1 MQYFKKTLKY
11 LIIILAYFSF
21 YNINAINFQTEDV
34 YKITIVSSK
43 NYKPTVD
50 ALLKNLHESKY
61 NVKII
66 YLSNK
71 PLKILSTDLV
81 ISLGRTSTKK
91 AFEHLFKTHNS
102 EVPIQYKSPAL
113 LSVLIPKFQYE
124 KYLEEIKKLKY
135 DLPKD
140 QGFFSA
146 IYREQPISRI
156 LESIQEIFPKVKN
169 IGVLISNY
177 DKSVLKAL
185 NQETKKRD
193 LNLILTKN
201 QYSHT
206 LIKSLIKT
214 LEQCDILLALPDPN
228 IFNPF
233 TSKGI
238 FVSSFRRG
246 VPVFG
251 YTKTYVD
258 AGAVAAIYSTPAQI
272 AKQLVDTINVF
283 FKNSHKLPR
292 VSSPKYFSLAKNK
305 KILNLLD
312 SVKPQG
318 ESIKNLENKKL
329 KELNNNE

>member
-146 IYREQPISRI
+146 IYREQLIIS
-156 LESIQEIFPKVKN
+156 LTVYYLN
-169 IGVLISNY
+169 I
-177 DKSVLKAL
+177 
-185 NQETKKRD
+185 
-193 LNLILTKN
+193 
-201 QYSHT
+201 
-206 LIKSLIKT
+206 
-214 LEQCDILLALPDPN
+214 
-228 IFNPF
+228 
-233 TSKGI
+233 
-238 FVSSFRRG
+238 
-246 VPVFG
+246 
-251 YTKTYVD
+251 
-258 AGAVAAIYSTPAQI
+258 
-272 AKQLVDTINVF
+272 
-283 FKNSHKLPR
+283 
-292 VSSPKYFSLAKNK
+292 
-305 KILNLLD
+305 
-312 SVKPQG
+312 
-318 ESIKNLENKKL
+318 
-329 KELNNNE
+329 